1 MEHKGTKMTS
11 ETPNSIPFDLEEN
24 AQKLANAIRTSRKF
38 LVLLHDNPDP
48 DCIAAGLIL
57 AKIAQ
62 LLWVDVTVA
71 YGGHLGRSE
80 NIKLVE
86 SMRSGIS
93 QIKKINFDD
102 FDRIAL
108 VDSQPRTGNNSLPEN
123 RDADIVIDHH
133 PPTGKEATIVND
145 IREDMGCT
153 TVMAYNYFRALNFD
167 LDQNIATA
175 IIYAIITETQDL
187 GRETTTAD
195 LEAYLEIFP
204 YADLP
209 LLSKIR
215 HPKRK
220 HTYFKDLKNGLNNM
234 YTEGNTVF
242 SHIGEVTV
250 TDIVPEVCDLILEM
264 ENIEWA
270 MCTGHT
276 NDRIAISVRTIHEE
290 ATLGVILK
298 KIVGNKG
305 KAGGHGMMAGGFIS
319 LTEFS
324 DDLYDKIVNELS
336 LAFLKETIV
345 EKKRLES
352 LSSSSNENK
361 EKDS

>member
-1 MEHKGTKMTS
+1 MS
-11 ETPNSIPFDLEEN
+11 EANPNTPAFDLNEN

-48 DCIAAGLIL
+48 DCIASGLIL

-102 FDRIAL
+102 YDRIAL

-133 PPTGKEATIVND
+133 PPTGKTATIIND

-153 TVMAYNYFRALNFD
+153 TVMAYKYFQALNFE
-167 LDQNIATA
+167 LDQNLATA

-187 GRETTTAD
+187 GRETTAED
-195 LEAYLEIFP
+195 LDAYLEIFP

-234 YTEGNTVF
+234 YTENNTVF

-250 TDIVPEVCDLILEM
+250 TDIVPEICDLILEM
-264 ENIEWA
+264 EDIEWA

-276 NDRIAISVRTIHEE
+276 NDRIAISVRTIHED
-290 ATLGVILK
+290 ATLGFILK
-298 KIVGNKG
+298 RIVGDKG

-324 DDLYDKIVNELS
+324 DTEYDKIVHELS
-336 LAFLKETIV
+336 LAFLKETII
-345 EKKRLES
+345 EKKRIES
-352 LSSSSNENK
+352 LENNANK
-361 EKDS
+361 EKEE